1 MSHHLRLVSFKLCPF
16 VQRSVI
22 VLNYCRIPYEIDYID
37 LMNPPEWFKALS
49 PLGKV
54 PVVQVDH
61 DRVIF
66 ESAVIMELVS
76 ELNPPL
82 LHPEDPIDK
91 AHNRAWIEYASAML
105 GAQYEMYTA
114 ELETGF
120 TKALSTLKEQA
131 ARVESQIQVAPFFNG
146 EQLNLIDAAYA
157 PLFMRLAIL
166 ERLKPLG
173 VFSSTP
179 KLKAWAEHLLTLDAV
194 KQSVVSDFEALF
206 YAMLRK
212 RDSYIAQF
220 VPA

>member
-22 VLNYCRIPYEIDYID
+22 VLNYCNIPYEIDYID
-37 LMNPPEWFKALS
+37 LMNPPDWFKALS

-54 PVVQVDH
+54 PIVQVDH

-82 LHPEDPIDK
+82 LHPQDPIDK

-105 GAQYEMYTA
+105 GTQYELYTA
-114 ELETGF
+114 SNEEGF
-120 TKALSTLKEQA
+120 NKALSTLKEQL
-131 ARVESQIQVAPFFNG
+131 ARVEQQLHAAPFFNG
-146 EQLNLIDAAYA
+146 DQLNLIDAAYA
-157 PLFMRLAIL
+157 PLFMRLAAL
-166 ERLKPLG
+166 DKHHALNALTD
-173 VFSSTP
+173 TP
-179 KLKAWAEHLLTLDAV
+179 KVKAWAEQLLSLDAV
-194 KQSVVSDFEALF
+194 KKSVVPEFETLF
-206 YAMLRK
+206 YQMLHK
-212 RDSYIAQF
+212 RNAYLAQF